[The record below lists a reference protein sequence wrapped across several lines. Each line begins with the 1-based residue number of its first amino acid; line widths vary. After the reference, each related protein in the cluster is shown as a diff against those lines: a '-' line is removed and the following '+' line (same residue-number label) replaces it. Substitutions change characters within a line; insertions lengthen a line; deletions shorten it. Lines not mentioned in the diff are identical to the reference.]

1 MRIQY
6 SQNFKLQI
14 VKTIS
19 LIGHIYGGARFP
31 WGCTE
36 FVKTNLKLRY
46 FILCGLCH
54 FHTAK
59 IIGRDFE
66 EEGDQIRQ
74 KCKSKVV
81 VLFKPGTSVKTTSFY
96 VASLWRYC
104 RLIVWEGCD
113 KLEGC
118 DELEGTGE
126 DPLQHWRR
134 STPAR
139 QSSGI
144 ACSFRQQGPL
154 PCVRGH

>member
-66 EEGDQIRQ
+66 EEGVQIRQ
-74 KCKSKVV
+74 KCTKQSCSPLQAWHVNEN
-81 VLFKPGTSVKTTSFY
+81 